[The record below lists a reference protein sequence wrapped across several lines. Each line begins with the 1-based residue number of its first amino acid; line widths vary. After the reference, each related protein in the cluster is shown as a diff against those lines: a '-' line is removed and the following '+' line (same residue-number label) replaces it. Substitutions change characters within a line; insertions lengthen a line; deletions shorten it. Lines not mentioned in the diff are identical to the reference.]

1 MCRSHLQCGGLL
13 LCALIVAGHTSE
25 AASQI
30 GKFKTAVGEKAAGKV
45 AEAATGSSCIPARP
59 PIMVD
64 AVPLTAA
71 QMAKINA
78 GLDAE
83 IAAAASAK
91 QEADRQD
98 KAFQEKQKAY
108 EKAYADY
115 DKRNGPWNEC
125 ARKVSEEDQ
134 AKSDALNQS
143 AESQTNALM
152 GGMSEEDLQKLG
164 ERAQAAAQR
173 VSEGKGTAE
182 DRKTLA
188 EFQQVMAGIQGRV
201 GVATAAQQETQKFNQ
216 GGDARVEAKC
226 GKRPQAPDQV
236 TPPQNTWDVI
246 SAAGAKAAGVP
257 PSTWRQWREDMLAL
271 ATSNTVVK
279 GGGGGGDK
287 GDDKD
292 KKDKDGGSGGAD
304 AMNQQIK
311 ATAQKICAMQKAG
324 VPM

>member
-1 MCRSHLQCGGLL
+1 MRRSHLQCGGLL

-25 AASQI
+25 AAAQF
-30 GKFKTAVGEKAAGKV
+30 GKLKKAAGQK
-45 AEAATGSSCIPARP
+45 AAEEAAGKAAESTTGSACIPARP
-59 PIMVD
+59 PIMVE

-83 IAAAASAK
+83 IAAAATAK
-91 QEADRQD
+91 QEADKQD
-98 KAFQEKQKAY
+98 KEFQERQKAY
-108 EKAYADY
+108 DKAYAEY

-125 ARKVSEEDQ
+125 ARKVSDEDV
-134 AKSDALNQS
+134 AKSDAMNR
-143 AESQTNALM
+143 NASGQGDAIM
-152 GGMSEEDLQKLG
+152 GGMSQEDLEKLA

-188 EFQQVMAGIQGRV
+188 EYQQVMAGIQGRA
-201 GVATAAQQETQKFNQ
+201 GAAIAAQQETQKYQQ
-216 GGDARVEAKC
+216 GSDARVEAKC
-226 GKRPQAPDQV
+226 GKRPVAPEQPAQAQS
-236 TPPQNTWDVI
+236 TWDVV

-257 PSTWRQWREDMLAL
+257 ASTWRQWREDQLAL

-279 GGGGGGDK
+279 ADK
-287 GDDKD
+287 GGE
-292 KKDKDGGSGGAD
+292 KDGKDGASGGND
-304 AMNQQIK
+304 AATMNQQIK
-311 ATAQKICAMQKAG
+311 ATAQKICAMKKAG

>member
-1 MCRSHLQCGGLL
+1 MCRSHRHCGGLL
-13 LCALIVAGHTSE
+13 LCALIVAGHNSE
-25 AASQI
+25 ATAQI
-30 GKFKTAVGEKAAGKV
+30 GKLKRAVGQQAAEQATGKA

-64 AVPLTAA
+64 AVPLTAV

-125 ARKVSEEDQ
+125 ARKLADQDQ

-143 AESQTNALM
+143 AEAQTNALM
-152 GGMSEEDLQKLG
+152 GGMSEEDIQKLG

-201 GVATAAQQETQKFNQ
+201 GVATAAQQESQQYNK
-216 GGDARVEAKC
+216 GADARIEAKC
-226 GKRPQAPDQV
+226 GKRPEAPTQV

-257 PSTWRQWREDMLAL
+257 ASTWRQWREDMLAL

-279 GGGGGGDK
+279 GGK
-287 GDDKD
+287 GDGKE
-292 KKDKDGGSGGAD
+292 KDKDGASGNDAD

-311 ATAQKICAMQKAG
+311 ATAQKICAMRKAG